1 MRRASKV
8 DDNQREIVSALR
20 LAGVSVQ
27 LLHAVGG
34 GCPDLLCGYRGKCYT
49 LEVKDG
55 AKPPSKR
62 RLTPDQVEWH
72 ESWRGQVAVVHSVS
86 EAFAAV
92 GVNEADGG
100 TLADIVNLHRIE
112 HRGKIE

>member
-1 MRRASKV
+1 MRRAARI
-8 DDNQREIVSALR
+8 DANQNEIVNALR

-34 GCPDLLCGYRGKCYT
+34 GCPDLLCGYRGRCYT

-72 ESWRGQVAVVHSVS
+72 ESWRGHVAVVHNVS

-100 TLADIVNLHRIE
+100 TLANIVNFHRIPYE
-112 HRGKIE
+112 GEID